1 MRPTGPTGIRRRDPW
16 PLRSSLLAIF
26 LPAALLSFVASPTSA
41 HDIPNARV
49 DRSIQVTL
57 EPGRIRIAYEVS
69 LSELTLTQ
77 ELRSLI
83 GGLPGADRRDWLA
96 AYGRE
101 TGPLNGK
108 GFLLSVDHA
117 PVSVSFDGFDLNVE
131 EHPRYTFR
139 FSAELPPSGRLS
151 VRDTN
156 FASSEGMSRLAVRG
170 LGVTLAGDSQPAD
183 VQAIPLRP
191 LWQLTDEE
199 ERRTHAVVVDF
210 SAAVSATV
218 NPLPVFQP
226 RRPPTPERRAREGSS
241 QLSRLLDEAA
251 GWPLAFLGLIA
262 FGLGAAHAVQ
272 PGHGKT
278 LVATTVVS
286 ENGDWPRGVLLAVVT
301 TLTHTGS
308 VFLVA
313 AFLWWTESLKFGAI
327 HQGLAR
333 SAGFVIASI
342 GLWRLG
348 RHLAGYPEHEFQ
360 DVGDLAIPKPT
371 PGRIT
376 SLIGLGIAGGLVPCW
391 DAVGLIVLAEGR
403 IGLGLMLVVAFSLG
417 MGLVLVAIGWFA
429 SRLRRVLNEIG
440 RAALWER
447 RLGLASG
454 LVLSMM
460 GIYLLRY

>member
-1 MRPTGPTGIRRRDPW
+1 M
-16 PLRSSLLAIF
+16 
-26 LPAALLSFVASPTSA
+26 
-41 HDIPNARV
+41 
-49 DRSIQVTL
+49 
-57 EPGRIRIAYEVS
+57 
-69 LSELTLTQ
+69 
-77 ELRSLI
+77 
-83 GGLPGADRRDWLA
+83 
-96 AYGRE
+96 
-101 TGPLNGK
+101 
-108 GFLLSVDHA
+108 
-117 PVSVSFDGFDLNVE
+117 
-131 EHPRYTFR
+131 
-139 FSAELPPSGRLS
+139 
-151 VRDTN
+151 
-156 FASSEGMSRLAVRG
+156 
-170 LGVTLAGDSQPAD
+170 
-183 VQAIPLRP
+183 
-191 LWQLTDEE
+191 
-199 ERRTHAVVVDF
+199 
-210 SAAVSATV
+210 
-218 NPLPVFQP
+218 
-226 RRPPTPERRAREGSS
+226 
-241 QLSRLLDEAA
+241 LLDKAA
-251 GWPLAFLGLIA
+251 RLPLAFLGLIA

-348 RHLAGYPEHEFQ
+348 RHLAGYSEHEFEN
-360 DVGDLAIPKPT
+360 VGDLAIPKPT

-391 DAVGLIVLAEGR
+391 DAVGLIVLAESVGR
-403 IGLGLMLVVAFSLG
+403 IGLGLLLVVAFSLG

-429 SRLRRVLNEIG
+429 SRLRRVLDEIG